1 MHYTKRPK
9 HFATMGKEDEDED
22 DAIDGEMVDLFALMN
37 STVVELQME
46 MEILEN
52 REYEWDE
59 NNNNNNVED
68 DVKTIVKQNDCSARE
83 DTDTETNH
91 ELPSLSDPITETINK
106 TIATAKPA
114 SAAVDWQAMEPAKVG
129 DQDYAPV
136 SDYSPGKPV
145 VVAGVKEKIIEEE
158 KMPIHQQLY
167 APMTPANLGD
177 EDYAPISDYTNTA
190 TAETI
195 ANAIARVH
203 NNRNFAKVR
212 R

>member
-1 MHYTKRPK
+1 MHYTKK
-9 HFATMGKEDEDED
+9 TAHFATMGKEDKDID
-22 DAIDGEMVDLFALMN
+22 DVIDGETVDLFALMN

-52 REYEWDE
+52 REYEREDYNTV
-59 NNNNNNVED
+59 NNTVIAHQ
-68 DVKTIVKQNDCSARE
+68 KDCSARE
-83 DTDTETNH
+83 TNLETNH
-91 ELPSLSDPITETINK
+91 ELPSLSDPIIETINK

-136 SDYSPGKPV
+136 SDYSPGKAV
-145 VVAGVKEKIIEEE
+145 VVAGVKEKAIEEE
-158 KMPIHQQLY
+158 EVPIHQQLY
-167 APMTPANLGD
+167 APVTPAQFGD
-177 EDYAPISDYTNTA
+177 EDYAPVSDYTNTA

-203 NNRNFAKVR
+203 NNHGFTKVR